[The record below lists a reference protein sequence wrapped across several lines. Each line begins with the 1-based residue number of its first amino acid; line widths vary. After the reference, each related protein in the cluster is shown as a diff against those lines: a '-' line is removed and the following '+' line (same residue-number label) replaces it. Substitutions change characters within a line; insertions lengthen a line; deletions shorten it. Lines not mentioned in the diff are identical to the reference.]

1 MRWNNSYVMHKLDMP
16 KRVALP
22 NVRAFL
28 ARYKCVSRSQLSA
41 NAVLKIAYRQ
51 WATPRGRRRQ
61 WGRGLFSFI

>member
-1 MRWNNSYVMHKLDMP
+1 MHKLDMP

-51 WATPRGRRRQ
+51 RATPRGRRRQ
-61 WGRGLFSFI
+61 